1 MRSRGDR
8 TDGPARRVRRYARG
22 TLMGVFATLLTA
34 TGPAQNGFSWV
45 QVITVIIVFAVL
57 WPLQSR
63 LRRSISE
70 RRRERWEAEGRGS
83 GPGDPDHRE

>member
-1 MRSRGDR
+1 
-8 TDGPARRVRRYARG
+8 
-22 TLMGVFATLLTA
+22 MGVFATLLTA

-70 RRRERWEAEGRGS
+70 RRRERWEAEGRGP